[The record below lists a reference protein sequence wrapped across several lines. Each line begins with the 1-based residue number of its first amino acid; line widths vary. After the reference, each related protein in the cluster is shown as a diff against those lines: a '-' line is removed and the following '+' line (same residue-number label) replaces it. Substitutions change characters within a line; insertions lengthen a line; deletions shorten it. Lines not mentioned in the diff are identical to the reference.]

1 MNRQWDTGRTE
12 AFSDGVLGVAI
23 TLLVLDINVPQSQIK
38 HFWYSIIHLWPTYL
52 AYLTSFAT
60 IGGLWLAHHGIFA
73 RLSRMDRTV
82 MSINLALLLAA
93 SFLPFPTKLMAESL
107 RLTSAE
113 RSAVIFYGA
122 SLLVIS
128 LLLNAMWRLVAARPH
143 LLRPDVDDQEIQRIL
158 NVTTPN
164 LGFYVIAML
173 LAIVAPYVA
182 AFAYLVLAILLVLP
196 TTSTDRLAPI
206 GRRRRRN
213 NRESGSGASV
223 HDQDRAP

>member
-23 TLLVLDINVPQSQIK
+23 TLLVLDINIPQSQVK
-38 HFWYSIIHLWPTYL
+38 HFWYSIVHLWPTYL

-73 RLSRMDRTV
+73 RLSHVDRTI

-107 RLTSAE
+107 RLTDVE

-122 SLLVIS
+122 SLLAIS
-128 LLLNAMWRLVAARPH
+128 LLLNVMWRLVAARPH
-143 LLRPDVDDQEIQRIL
+143 LLRPDVDDLEIQRIL
-158 NVTTPN
+158 RATTPN

-173 LAIVAPYVA
+173 LAIVAPQVA
-182 AFAYLVLAILLVLP
+182 AFGYLLLAILLVLP
-196 TTSTDRLAPI
+196 TTGTDLLAPI
-206 GRRRRRN
+206 GRRSARRN
-213 NRESGSGASV
+213 KQDSGET
-223 HDQDRAP
+223 

>member
-23 TLLVLDINVPQSQIK
+23 TLLVLDINVPPSQIK

-73 RLSRMDRTV
+73 RLRHVDRTV

-107 RLTSAE
+107 RVTDSE

-122 SLLVIS
+122 SLLAIS

-143 LLRPDVDDQEIQRIL
+143 LLRADVDDREIQSIL
-158 NVTTPN
+158 RATTPN

-173 LAIVAPYVA
+173 VAIVAPDVA
-182 AFAYLVLAILLVLP
+182 ALGYLVLAILLVLP
-196 TTSTDRLAPI
+196 TTGVARLAPI
-206 GRRRRRN
+206 GRRSVRN
-213 NRESGSGASV
+213 SRESGET
-223 HDQDRAP
+223 